1 MNATMNMNATV
12 GEVFNTWIYESLRA
26 PSFLGDDAGSA
37 ARVALRLLER
47 TGIQV
52 DYSSL
57 ESVRR
62 STAHLSYDEL
72 YALQHAARDCRA
84 DEMLH
89 EITVYQR
96 NNPPF
101 RVIAKP
107 AAAL

>member
-1 MNATMNMNATV
+1 MIATMNVNATV
-12 GEVFNTWIYESLRA
+12 GEVFSTWVYESLQG
-26 PSFLGDDAGSA
+26 PSLLGDDAGSA
-37 ARVALRLLER
+37 ARVAQHLFER
-47 TGIQV
+47 TGIQI

-62 STAHLSYDEL
+62 STDRLNYDEL

-84 DEMLH
+84 DETLH

-107 AAAL
+107 ATAL